1 MFYKNCNLE
10 EWYKERI
17 RYIKLNKKIYVP
29 LCFLS
34 LFLYLIV
41 LYFNTKLNQSIQLG
55 LNVYNKNWW
64 DGYVLSNFFFDNLV
78 HSHLFDCFDYFEE
91 NIFNLVKKECQCWN
105 C

>member
-10 EWYKERI
+10 EWYKEMI

-55 LNVYNKNWW
+55 LKVYNKNWW
-64 DGYVLSNFFFDNLV
+64 DGYVLSNFF
-78 HSHLFDCFDYFEE
+78 
-91 NIFNLVKKECQCWN
+91 
-105 C
+105 